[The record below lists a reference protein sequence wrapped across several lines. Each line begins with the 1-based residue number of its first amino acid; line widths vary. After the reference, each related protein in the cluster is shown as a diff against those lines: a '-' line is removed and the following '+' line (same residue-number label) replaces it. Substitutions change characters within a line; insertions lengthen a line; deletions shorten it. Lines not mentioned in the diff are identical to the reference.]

1 MPLINCKIELKLK
14 WTKCFV
20 LSTPGNDDIKNN
32 ANNIIFTM
40 KDTELY
46 VPFVTLSARDN
57 QKIYQNFLV
66 KGLKDPFIGINIKQK
81 VRIKAQ
87 QMNID
92 IFSNQILLE
101 SIGYLF
107 SFIQIK
113 ITILKYLKLKNIIY

>member
-57 QKIYQNFLV
+57 QKIHQNFLV

-107 SFIQIK
+107 SFIQMK
-113 ITILKYLKLKNIIY
+113 ITILKDLKLKNIIY